1 MIVLKDKKDYD
12 RIEPE
17 LRDKINSYICFA
29 RWYVP
34 YYRRSLQ
41 DFCSDFSRYY
51 EMPLTRDEILSS
63 EPFSFVA
70 FQDRVVRATTSGGT
84 SGKRKMIFRTEEDL
98 ERSVDTVTRVFRGA
112 GVKRGDRVAILQPF
126 DMWNTGHHAMAA
138 FQRIGALSFPLGL
151 SGTDEYVLWLL
162 ENLCCN
168 IVFAT
173 PSRASFIASL
183 CKGRLCLERVLCTGE
198 PILEAHRES
207 VRKAWGAE
215 IFGTYGT
222 EEVDGIAYECEA
234 HDGYHLVDDDLIV
247 EIVDPET
254 LMPAGER
261 TGLLVLSKINRTGT
275 VLLRYAV
282 GDIVEVDEKPCRC
295 GSSTPRLKFIR
306 RTSESL
312 YLYNGLK
319 ISLQPIEG
327 AIRSALGFVPLYQV
341 ILQGSGGKETITLVI
356 QRGGSEDLRE
366 RVLRSVLSSIPDL
379 EEAYALDKTVD
390 IQVVLDESFYS
401 FSMTRRGKL
410 PRVVDRR
417 HRQPPP

>member
-1 MIVLKDKKDYD
+1 MLIVLKDKKDYD
-12 RIEPE
+12 MLEPE
-17 LRDKINSYICFA
+17 LRDKVNSYICFA

-41 DFCSDFSRYY
+41 DFCADFSRYY
-51 EMPLTRDEILSS
+51 EMPLTKEDILSS
-63 EPFSFVA
+63 DPLSFVA

-98 ERSVDTVTRVFRGA
+98 DRSVETVTKIFRGA
-112 GVKRGDRVAILQPF
+112 GVKRGDRIAILQPF

-138 FQRIGALSFPLGL
+138 FQRLGALSFPLGL

-162 ENLCCN
+162 EKLCCN
-168 IVFAT
+168 VIFAT
-173 PSRASFIASL
+173 PSRASFLASQH
-183 CKGRLCLERVLCTGE
+183 KGGLCLERVLCTGE

-207 VRKAWGAE
+207 VSKAWGAE

-222 EEVDGIAYECEA
+222 EEFDGIAYECAA
-234 HDGYHLVDDDLIV
+234 HDGYHLVDEDLIV

-254 LMPAGER
+254 LMPAGGR

-295 GSSTPRLKFIR
+295 GSSAPRLKFIR
-306 RTSESL
+306 RASEII

-319 ISLQPIEG
+319 ISLEPLEG
-327 AIRSALGFVPLYQV
+327 AFRSVLGSVPLYQV
-341 ILQGSGGKETITLVI
+341 LLEGSVGKERITLII
-356 QRGGSEDLRE
+356 QKVGSDDLRE

-379 EEAYALDKTVD
+379 EEAYALDKTTD
-390 IQVVLDESFYS
+390 IKVVLDESFSS
-401 FSMTRRGKL
+401 FIMTRRGKL

-417 HRQPPP
+417 KPTT

>member
-1 MIVLKDKKDYD
+1 LIVLKEINDYD
-12 RIEPE
+12 RLDPE
-17 LRDKINSYICFA
+17 FRDKVNSYICFA

-41 DFCSDFSRYY
+41 DFCADFSRYY
-51 EMPLTRDEILSS
+51 EMPFTKDDSLSS
-63 EPFSFVA
+63 DPLSFVA
-70 FQDRVVRATTSGGT
+70 FQDRVVRATASGGT

-98 ERSVDTVTRVFRGA
+98 ERSVDTVTKVFRGA
-112 GVKRGDRVAILQPF
+112 GVKRGDRIAILQPF

-162 ENLCCN
+162 EKLCCN
-168 IVFAT
+168 ILFAT

-183 CKGRLCLERVLCTGE
+183 GKGGFCLERVLCTGE

-207 VRKAWGAE
+207 VRNAWGAE

-222 EEVDGIAYECEA
+222 EEFDGIAYECAA

-254 LMPAGER
+254 LMPAGGR

-295 GSSTPRLKFIR
+295 GSSAPRLKFIR
-306 RTSESL
+306 RASESI

-327 AIRSALGFVPLYQV
+327 AIRSVLGSVPIYQI
-341 ILQGSGGKETITLVI
+341 ILEGGGGKERMRLII
-356 QRGGSEDLRE
+356 QKSGSDDVRDQ
-366 RVLRSVLSSIPDL
+366 VLRSVLSSIPDL

-390 IQVVLDESFYS
+390 IQVVLDGS
-401 FSMTRRGKL
+401 FSSFSTTRRGKL

-417 HRQPPP
+417 QSPP